1 MTTIAVSEFV
11 RRQTPESEFSH
22 YAGTEK
28 QLLDLLDANWH
39 KAVQGYRD
47 GVITVSVP
55 PKGFFSSVVQLTP
68 GDRLEG
74 VWEPRQNGEEPRRKM
89 WAIRGQ
95 KTPAARVDIICYR
108 HDVLAE
114 GNERSST
121 ADWEVISINA
131 CPTNEQMPMTAGT
144 LIANHLLLSG
154 GTDTRMSDSEFV
166 QALKH
171 SVEYW
176 KDKAMIGPSRINEL
190 EKENALLKRRIG
202 DVETLLFSQN

>member
-11 RRQTPESEFSH
+11 RRQTPDSEFSH
-22 YAGTEK
+22 FEGTEK
-28 QLLDLLDANWH
+28 QLLDLVDANWN
-39 KAVQGYRD
+39 KAVKAYRD
-47 GVITVSVP
+47 GVITVPVP
-55 PKGFFSSVVQLTP
+55 PKGFFSSVIQLEP

-95 KTPAARVDIICYR
+95 KTPAARVDIVLYR

-121 ADWEVISINA
+121 ADWEIISINA
-131 CPTNEQMPMTAGT
+131 CPTNEQMPMSVGT
-144 LIANHLLLSG
+144 LMANHFQMSG
-154 GTDTRMSDSEFV
+154 GTATQMSDSEFV
-166 QALKH
+166 KALKVA
-171 SVEYW
+171 VEYW